1 MENNT
6 VKAVSNEADFL
17 HFSKNRVV
25 ELLFCFVFPAF
36 FDAGILLRD
45 HLPFYAPLETK
56 WTKESA
62 YPD

>member
-36 FDAGILLRD
+36 FDVGILLRD

-56 WTKESA
+56 
-62 YPD
+62 